1 MEVNKMPNVAI
12 VGSGTECTS
21 MMNMIFASML
31 KELQMHII
39 GVASLNP
46 EDVGFRFAREKGIY
60 TTQDYRDLYEL
71 PDLDIIIELTGKDEV
86 VNEIIQTKPPHVRVI
101 DHVAARLFWDIMQ
114 IWGKSIKEQEHT
126 QMALLA
132 AEGKDEEKHFISVE
146 NSMTG
151 IYIHQDES
159 IVYANKKFADIYGY
173 SREELE
179 GMRILELVHPAD
191 RDLVEEIK
199 TKRLSGEDAPT
210 DYEARGL
217 KKDGETIWVLRRNTA
232 TSYLGRPAILG
243 NIVDI
248 TEQKSADRKL
258 RESEERY
265 RTVLEASP
273 DPVVVYNME
282 GKCTYVNPAFT
293 KVFGWTPEESLGK
306 KLEYV
311 PAESWPETQ
320 KMIDKVLAGKSFSGI
335 ESRRLTKGEDILDVS
350 ISAAIYL
357 NSNGDPVGSIHTLR
371 DISRHKQMEEKL
383 EKYRQ
388 ELEMRVEKRTSEL
401 KATNVLLQQE
411 ISERKRAE
419 QEILKS
425 KAMLQSIFDGISDP
439 LVMLNR
445 NLTVVM
451 LNKPALKYYKVELD
465 DVSGKFCFK
474 ALQGKSEPCKGCKI
488 PSTFLRDRPVTFER
502 QGLMDPNR
510 LEQIF
515 IYPVHEEEGE
525 AGSVIVRI
533 SDITEARFMERQLIR
548 SEKLASLGLLVAG
561 VAHEINN
568 PQAIIKEKAGLMK
581 DLLKYGGEEFEY
593 REKFFDILDSIYNS
607 VDRTRAI
614 TQRLLG
620 FSRKVDVKIQTI
632 QLNQLIEEVLAFLEK
647 EALYRHINLNLDF
660 APDIP
665 PLLSERG
672 QLQQVFL
679 NIINNAFEAV
689 KDGGT
694 ITIATRQKDPDRLQV
709 SITDNGRGISPE
721 QIEHLFEP
729 FYTSGKAS
737 GTGLGLFITHGI
749 VTKNLKGSIEVESKE
764 GEGTTFTLEFPEDAK
779 LSESTQQ

>member
-1 MEVNKMPNVAI
+1 MKDNKIHNVAI
-12 VGSGTECTS
+12 VGGGPGCKSI
-21 MMNMIFASML
+21 MNMIFANMQ

-39 GVASLNP
+39 GVASLNL
-46 EDVGFRFAREKGIY
+46 EDVGFRFAQEKGIY
-60 TTQDYRDLYEL
+60 TTQDYHDLYEL

-114 IWGKSIKEQEHT
+114 NRGKSINEHEHT
-126 QMALLA
+126 KMALLA
-132 AEGKDEEKHFISVE
+132 SEEKDDEKHFISVE

-151 IYIHQDES
+151 IYIHQDEK
-159 IVYANKKFADIYGY
+159 IVYANKKFAEIYGY
-173 SREELE
+173 SREELD

-199 TKRLSGEDAPT
+199 TKRLSGEDVPT

-217 KKDGETIWVLRRNTA
+217 KKDGEAIWVVRRNTA
-232 TSYLGRPAILG
+232 TMYRGRPAILG

-282 GKCTYVNPAFT
+282 GKCAYINPAFT
-293 KVFGWTPEESLGK
+293 KVFGWTPEELLGK
-306 KLEYV
+306 KLDYV
-311 PAESWPETQ
+311 PAENWPETQ
-320 KMIDKVLAGKSFSGI
+320 KMIDNVLAGKSFSGI
-335 ESRRLTKGEDILDVS
+335 ESQRLTKHKDILDVS

-357 NSNGDPVGSIHTLR
+357 NSNGAPVGSIHTLR
-371 DISRHKQMEEKL
+371 DISRQKQMEEVL
-383 EKYRQ
+383 RKYRH
-388 ELEMRVEKRTSEL
+388 ELELRVEERTSEL
-401 KATNVLLQQE
+401 KITNALLQQE

-439 LVMLNR
+439 LIMLNR
-445 NLTVVM
+445 DLSVMM
-451 LNKPALKYYKVELD
+451 LNKPALRYYQVELD
-465 DVSGKFCFK
+465 DVIGNFCFK
-474 ALQGKSEPCKGCKI
+474 AFQGRSEPCEGCRI
-488 PSTFLRDRPVTFER
+488 PSTFLRNRPVTFER
-502 QGLMDPNR
+502 QGLVDPKR
-510 LEQIF
+510 LEQVF
-515 IYPVHEEEGE
+515 IYPVHAEDGE
-525 AGSVIVRI
+525 AGSAIIRI
-533 SDITEARFMERQLIR
+533 NDITETRFMERQLIR

-568 PQAIIKEKAGLMK
+568 PQSIIKEKAGLMK

-593 REKFFDILDSIYNS
+593 RDKFFDILDSIDNS
-607 VDRTRAI
+607 VDRTRVI

-647 EALYRHINLNLDF
+647 EALYRHINLKLDF
-660 APDIP
+660 SPDIP

-694 ITIATRQKDPDRLQV
+694 ITISTRPKDPDRLQV

-749 VTKNLKGSIEVESKE
+749 VTKNLGGNIEVESKE
-764 GEGTTFTLEFPEDAK
+764 GEGTTFMLEFPEDAK
-779 LSESTQQ
+779 ILESTQE